1 MYEGNIVIPIGGYLK
16 ITEEAAPAEYVL
28 DEEPVGVNTVE
39 GGEYK
44 FTYANNNAWYNE
56 LQRCRVDLQKYEAD
70 GRRVC

>member
-44 FTYANNNAWYNE
+44 FTYANTMNYKDA
-56 LQRCRVDLQKYEAD
+56 A
-70 GRRVC
+70 